1 MMPYRLLTFAMF
13 WGECYHKAP
22 RCLVP
27 LSNIQ
32 NYDRHENIPQIFA
45 LGEEKTQLY
54 VWNLVSKFVTLE
66 EIIT

>member
-32 NYDRHENIPQIFA
+32 NYDRRENIPQIFA

-54 VWNLVSKFVTLE
+54 V
-66 EIIT
+66 